1 MQNSGQAKC
10 LGPIQEPPFQRI
22 NPISLS
28 SGFLL
33 LCKRFIPPS
42 PSLQSPALHWAVR
55 FYSLGVRSR
64 SSRNAKSVISFLTG
78 SNNRLTAVAGA
89 KSGASMFRG
98 TGKSKQQSL
107 SLKEKKSPQSA
118 SGMGERFCW
127 GRCSSGLLW
136 AHFSV
141 TCGNSPLCSAHRAGN
156 IFLEFFQNTLQV
168 WRQDNGPVGGGPGAG
183 ARLLGPRLSGFSTR
197 QSKAP
202 RRWDSGGFAKLRRA
216 AKAAGVLRIHRRVSP
231 PGLSLTVGD
240 NTHDPP
246 CPKVGAQ
253 TRLAVTIYE
262 GRWRWLLVCVCP
274 IIILS
279 PPLRAALFRSSL
291 IGFENEQ
298 GKVHRIFDYQE
309 VV

>member
-42 PSLQSPALHWAVR
+42 QSLQSPALLWAFR
-55 FYSLGVRSR
+55 FYSLGVRLR

-89 KSGASMFRG
+89 KSREHPCSEGPASR
-98 TGKSKQQSL
+98 SNSL
-107 SLKEKKSPQSA
+107 CLLKKKKSPQSA

-202 RRWDSGGFAKLRRA
+202 RR
-216 AKAAGVLRIHRRVSP
+216 
-231 PGLSLTVGD
+231 
-240 NTHDPP
+240 
-246 CPKVGAQ
+246 
-253 TRLAVTIYE
+253 
-262 GRWRWLLVCVCP
+262 
-274 IIILS
+274 
-279 PPLRAALFRSSL
+279 
-291 IGFENEQ
+291 
-298 GKVHRIFDYQE
+298 
-309 VV
+309 